1 MECRPDLQ
9 KLIKNFLKISMRKI
23 GCFLLVLIGI
33 VISVSLPVATIY
45 TINELF
51 FCCIEYN
58 IESYVIASV
67 SIAALCFLILFIS
80 DKIYTLKEKHNDD
93 RK

>member
-1 MECRPDLQ
+1 
-9 KLIKNFLKISMRKI
+9 MRKI

-51 FCCIEYN
+51 FCCIEYS
-58 IESYVIASV
+58 IKSYVIASISV
-67 SIAALCFLILFIS
+67 AILCFLSLFIA
-80 DKIYTLKEKHNDD
+80 DKIYKFQEKHNDNS
-93 RK
+93 K